1 MPGLLWLILA
11 HTIQLAV
18 MEIVKSTKIL
28 QVALMNVQLIKNN
41 VQPMANTNYVE
52 TMTATL
58 VWNGPPT
65 TPAQQDRPV
74 EAVEYAKALALISA
88 Q

>member
-1 MPGLLWLILA
+1 
-11 HTIQLAV
+11 
-18 MEIVKSTKIL
+18 
-28 QVALMNVQLIKNN
+28 
-41 VQPMANTNYVE
+41 
-52 TMTATL
+52 MTATL

-88 Q
+88 VPQRKCASPPLLTRPAV